1 VVTGATGLL
10 ALTIMAIFG
19 RDLGELFTF
28 SVAMIFGIVVGT
40 YSSIF
45 VAAPVLL
52 LLGVKRGEVEKAAE
66 GPSAAQARTVL
77 ERP

>member
-1 VVTGATGLL
+1 
-10 ALTIMAIFG
+10 
-19 RDLGELFTF
+19 
-28 SVAMIFGIVVGT
+28 MIFGIIVGT

-52 LLGVKRGEVEKAAE
+52 LLGVKRGEVEKPAE
-66 GPSAAQARTVL
+66 GPSAAQARAVL